1 MNLEILGMGGYWQ
14 FVWPAFI
21 LTFSLCFYVFF
32 KTIAE
37 LRSLEKIFKINPEVE
52 TIKFI
57 EERKTRKETLPVNSI

>member
-14 FVWPAFI
+14 FVWPEFI
-21 LTFSLCFYVFF
+21 LTFSLCFYLFF
-32 KTIAE
+32 KTKAE